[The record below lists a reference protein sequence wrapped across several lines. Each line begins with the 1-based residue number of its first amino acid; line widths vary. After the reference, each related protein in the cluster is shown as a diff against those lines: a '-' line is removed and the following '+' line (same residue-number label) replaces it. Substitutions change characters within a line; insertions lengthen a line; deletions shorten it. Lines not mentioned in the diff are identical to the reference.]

1 LTETKLFA
9 EPTKIVKHPKSQTAK
24 EGTKVEL
31 KCKVEGKRANLLYQW
46 FKDDV
51 AVIGQNCANLV
62 LEAVELKDFG
72 RYTCYVSYPDAF
84 GEGEK
89 SSPATLDVIPQN
101 LNGMSEY
108 CLFFLFVM
116 CMSLSLLKIE
126 VSGIMLASYCLAFC

>member
-1 LTETKLFA
+1 MTETKLFA
-9 EPTKIVKHPKSQTAK
+9 EPIKIVKHPQSQTAK

-31 KCKVEGKRANLLYQW
+31 KCKVEGKRKNLLYQW

-51 AVIGQNCANLV
+51 EVIGQNGANLV

-72 RYTCYVSYPDAF
+72 RYTCCVSYPDAL
-84 GEGEK
+84 GESEK
-89 SSPATLDVIPQN
+89 SSPATLDVIPQK

-116 CMSLSLLKIE
+116 CMSLSLLKTE
-126 VSGIMLASYCLAFC
+126 LSGIMLAWYCLAFC